1 MGHEAYDDAGAQT
14 TTTSTA
20 VVGGLVGA
28 LEEEEVVEEVG
39 DRGGGGCGGN
49 YGAINFRP
57 APLKE
62 TPPHNRRMQAPI
74 AQTAS
79 PSVFLVAHTS

>member
-1 MGHEAYDDAGAQT
+1 MIKGRRPPHHHRHQQRQP
-14 TTTSTA
+14 SVVA
-20 VVGGLVGA
+20 VK
-28 LEEEEVVEEVG
+28 EEEEEEE
-39 DRGGGGCGGN
+39 GGGGTGGEE
-49 YGAINFRP
+49 GAAVTMEQSISTP

-62 TPPHNRRMQAPI
+62 TSPHYRRMQAPI